1 MDVDLANH
9 FVNFAKADTLGRI
22 SMLWLD
28 YASMKKSAA
37 CSKCLKL
44 AKLHSVAVYFPQSGV
59 PASIP
64 KDLVLRADVPR
75 PHWWEKKGSDSYHCK
90 TTLGKLCN
98 AVAMKVEKQ
107 LRRHPATAGRT
118 WNKQGQLLCFTD
130 TKGEMKLDL
139 HLKLIYKAQIAERFG
154 LITVPIH
161 GAEKEREVVSNE
173 SLECFIFAKEQRD
186 QYNDGLISL
195 MIKYRI
201 HSKGELLTGCIIK
214 YHRLNKQRQHDLA
227 EEVRRQ
233 CRVHRKTFRDN
244 FFWKV
249 RSFVVCA
256 NNNDDN
262 NEMTE
267 DNLKDC
273 VLWVQTACSCDA
285 TRLIE
290 KVSFLTSNA
299 TRPIRAVTG
308 SPFFHSLTNKEMKLK
323 LI

>member
-1 MDVDLANH
+1 M
-9 FVNFAKADTLGRI
+9 
-22 SMLWLD
+22 
-28 YASMKKSAA
+28 
-37 CSKCLKL
+37 
-44 AKLHSVAVYFPQSGV
+44 V

-90 TTLGKLCN
+90 TTLGKLYN

-118 WNKQGQLLCFTD
+118 WNNQGQLLCFTD
-130 TKGEMKLDL
+130 TKGEIKLDL

-154 LITVPIH
+154 IITVPIH

-214 YHRLNKQRQHDLA
+214 YHRLNKQRQNDLA

-267 DNLKDC
+267 DDLEDC